1 MPKLEKVKENN
12 VRKFTCKDGLYDE
25 VLNYA
30 IRMGE
35 INVSLIQRKFNLGY
49 NRGYRIMEQFEENGV
64 VGPVKG
70 SKPRKVLIVQEK

>member
-1 MPKLEKVKENN
+1 
-12 VRKFTCKDGLYDE
+12 
-25 VLNYA
+25 
-30 IRMGE
+30 MGE

-49 NRGYRIMEQFEENGV
+49 NRAYRIMEQFEENGV